1 MKGKLPN
8 KARLEH
14 IRDASE
20 TIDSFIIGQTF
31 DDFAL
36 DIRMTCAVVKALEI
50 VGEAAYHVTN
60 DVRELDN
67 TTDSGAIV
75 ALRHILIHEY
85 YGIRPEIL
93 WRIIRVH
100 TTDLK
105 PKVQNGPPMRLINE
119 LTEAQPND

>member
-14 IRDASE
+14 IRDALSL
-20 TIDSFIIGQTF
+20 IDSFIVGQTF

-36 DIRMTCAVVKALEI
+36 DTKTTYAVVKALEI
-50 VGEAAYHVTN
+50 VDEAAYHVTN

-67 TTDSGAIV
+67 TVDWSAVV
-75 ALRHILIHEY
+75 ALRHILVHEY

-93 WRIIRVH
+93 WRIITVH
-100 TTDLK
+100 TADLK
-105 PKVQNGPPMRLINE
+105 PRIGRIIDQ
-119 LTEAQPND
+119 LTEA